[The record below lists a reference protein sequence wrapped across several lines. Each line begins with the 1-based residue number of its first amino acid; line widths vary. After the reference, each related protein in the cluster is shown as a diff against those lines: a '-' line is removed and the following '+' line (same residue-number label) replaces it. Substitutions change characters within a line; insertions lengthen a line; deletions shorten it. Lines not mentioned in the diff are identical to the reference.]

1 MPASLKWSLI
11 GGIGVLCLGASY
23 LLITRGPAL
32 LLDIGGALLGCF

>member
-23 LLITRGPAL
+23 LLVTRGPAL

>member
-11 GGIGVLCLGASY
+11 AAIGALCLGVSR
-23 LLITRGPAL
+23 LTISRGPAL

>member
-11 GGIGVLCLGASY
+11 GGIGVLSLGASY
-23 LLITRGPAL
+23 LLVTRGPAL

>member
-11 GGIGVLCLGASY
+11 GGIGALCLGASY
-23 LLITRGPAL
+23 LSRGPAL